1 LEEDIGTLKNAN
13 NMAYDIIGNVND
25 SSDNGIKDVVVSDGV
40 TSVKTNEDGYYE
52 LKTEKGK
59 LTFSKNGYNVNTF
72 DLTKYKNPS
81 SVNVD
86 ITLNTKSS
94 SNESTNPTKPKLS
107 KKTLIYVGVGLVVLV
122 GGYFIYK
129 KYKK

>member
-1 LEEDIGTLKNAN
+1 
-13 NMAYDIIGNVND
+13 MAYDIIGNVND

-86 ITLNTKSS
+86 ITLTTKSS

>member
-1 LEEDIGTLKNAN
+1 
-13 NMAYDIIGNVND
+13 MAYDIIGNVND
-25 SSDNGIKDVVVSDGV
+25 SSDNGIKDVIVSDGLI
-40 TSVKTNEDGYYE
+40 SVKTNEDGYYE

-59 LTFSKNGYNVNTF
+59 LTFAKSGYNMNTY
-72 DLTKYKNPS
+72 DLTKFKNPS

-86 ITLNTKSS
+86 ITLTTKSS
-94 SNESTNPTKPKLS
+94 SNAPTTPTKPKFP

-129 KYKK
+129 KLKK